1 MHDQCKNN
9 ARLGN
14 THFHSTEICIVYTCT
29 ICCFVNLASA
39 EEPGAEQ
46 EVVVSR
52 EECESLE
59 TVLVSQEETTVVSI
73 KCVAAD
79 VP

>member
-1 MHDQCKNN
+1 M
-9 ARLGN
+9 
-14 THFHSTEICIVYTCT
+14 CIVYTCNV
-29 ICCFVNLASA
+29 CCFVNLASA

-59 TVLVSQEETTVVSI
+59 TALVSQEETTVVSI

>member
-1 MHDQCKNN
+1 M
-9 ARLGN
+9 
-14 THFHSTEICIVYTCT
+14 CIVYTCT
-29 ICCFVNLASA
+29 IICCFANLASA
-39 EEPGAEQ
+39 EESGAEQ
-46 EVVVSR
+46 EVVVSQ
-52 EECESLE
+52 EECASFE